1 MSVLISQSL
10 AKTLFKPT
18 FLSVALLAIMG
29 CSPSADTTAETSKT
43 TVGSESNAENSD
55 SAATVYYNGDII
67 TMEGDKPQM
76 IEALVTEGGKIAY
89 VGSLDEAKS
98 KYANAAQVDLE
109 DKTLLPGFIDP
120 HSHFGM
126 VSNTVGQVDL
136 NPPPVGKVDSIDKM
150 LAALKAYK
158 KDNNIADGEWIFGW
172 GYDETQLTE
181 DRHPTKDEIDSVLPN
196 NPVYLQHTSGHMGV
210 ANSKGLA
217 AMDITADSK
226 APEGGNIARVKG
238 SNEPNGLVQETA
250 MYPFVRNLLEV
261 LAPRQAELFDQTQDY
276 YAENGVTTAQ
286 DGSTTR
292 DAIKFFQSQA
302 DAGKLKID
310 LVSLAGVSDLDENL
324 ADKDF
329 VWKTY
334 KNGFKV
340 QGTKIIADG
349 SPQGKTAYF
358 SQPYLTPVPDC
369 DKDCKGLPSVSQDE
383 LNEMFAKG
391 YASDNQL
398 FIHNNGDGA
407 TDMVIKA
414 HEYAVKETGQAADKD
429 RRTVPVHAQFA
440 RPDQLE
446 AFKKYKM
453 VPSFFTNHAYFWGD
467 VHVKNLG
474 EKRAYF
480 SSPIVTADK
489 MGIIYTNHSDDTV
502 TPVDPMFSVWS
513 AVNRTS
519 RSGAIIGKAERASPY
534 QALKAITTNA
544 AYEYFEEDSK
554 GTLSV
559 GKLADLVILDA
570 NPLTIDP
577 SKLKEVKVMQ
587 TIKEGKTI
595 YQR

>member
-1 MSVLISQSL
+1 MAVTSLIGCS
-10 AKTLFKPT
+10 AIDKTLT
-18 FLSVALLAIMG
+18 ENNETQLS
-29 CSPSADTTAETSKT
+29 
-43 TVGSESNAENSD
+43 SE

-67 TMEGDKPQM
+67 TMAGDTPEM
-76 IEALVTEGGKIAY
+76 VEALVTKDGKIAY
-89 VGSLDEAKS
+89 VGSLNAAQAKH
-98 KYANAAQVDLE
+98 KNAAQVDLK
-109 DKTLLPGFIDP
+109 DQTLLPGFIDP

-126 VSNTVGQVDL
+126 VSNTFGQADL
-136 NPPPVGKVDSIDKM
+136 NPPPVGNVDSIDKM
-150 LAALKAYK
+150 LKVLKAYK
-158 KDNNIADGEWIFGW
+158 EDHNIADGEWIYGW
-172 GYDETQLTE
+172 GYDESQLAE
-181 DRHPTKDEIDSVLPN
+181 DRHPTKEEIDSVLPN

-217 AMDITADSK
+217 LMDITADSQ

-250 MYPFVRNLLEV
+250 MYPFMYTLLKT
-261 LAPRQAELFDQTQDY
+261 LSPKQAEFFDQTQDY
-276 YAENGVTTAQ
+276 YASNGITTAQ

-329 VWKTY
+329 VWKAY
-334 KNGFKV
+334 QNGFKV

-358 SQPYLTPVPDC
+358 TQPYLTPVADC
-369 DKDCKGLPSVSQDE
+369 ESDCRGLPSISQNE
-383 LNEMFAKG
+383 MNEMFAKA
-391 YASDNQL
+391 YAQDNQL
-398 FIHNNGDGA
+398 FIHNNGDSA
-407 TDMVIKA
+407 TDMIIKA
-414 HEYAVKETGQAADKD
+414 HEYAVKKTGQAADKD
-429 RRTVPVHAQFA
+429 RRTVPIHAQFA

-453 VPSFFTNHAYFWGD
+453 LPSFFTNHAYFWGD

-474 EKRAYF
+474 AKRANF
-480 SSPIVTADK
+480 LSPIATADD
-489 MGIIYTNHSDDTV
+489 MGLKYTNHSDDTV
-502 TPVDPMFSVWS
+502 TPVDPLFSVWT

-519 RSGAIIGKAERASPY
+519 RTGKTIGVDERASPY
-534 QALKAITTNA
+534 QALKAITANA

-554 GTLSV
+554 GSLAV
-559 GKLADLVILDA
+559 GKLADLVILDN
-570 NPLTIDP
+570 NPLTVKADSIRDI
-577 SKLKEVKVMQ
+577 EVVR

-595 YQR
+595 YDRAKSDSSAQ

>member
-1 MSVLISQSL
+1 MSILINQFL
-10 AKTLFKPT
+10 TKNLFKPT
-18 FLSVALLAIMG
+18 FLSMALLTMIG
-29 CSPSADTTAETSKT
+29 CSPSADMTANTSKT
-43 TVGSESNAENSD
+43 TIADESTADLD
-55 SAATVYYNGDII
+55 SVATIYYNGDII
-67 TMEGDKPQM
+67 TMEGNEPQM
-76 IEALVTEGGKIAY
+76 IEALVTEAGKIAY

-98 KYANAAQVDLE
+98 KYANAAQIDL
-109 DKTLLPGFIDP
+109 KNQTLLPGFIDP

-126 VSNTVGQVDL
+126 VSNTVGQADL
-136 NPPPVGKVDSIDKM
+136 NPPPVGKIDSIDKM
-150 LAALKAYK
+150 LQALKTYK
-158 KDNNIADGEWIFGW
+158 KDNDIADGEWIFGW
-172 GYDETQLTE
+172 GYDETQLAE

-217 AMDITADSK
+217 EMDITADSK

-261 LAPRQAELFDQTQDY
+261 LAPRQAEFFDQTQDY
-276 YAENGVTTAQ
+276 YAKNGVTTAQ

-292 DAIKFFQSQA
+292 DAIQFFQSQA

-334 KNGFKV
+334 QNGFKV

-369 DKDCKGLPSVSQDE
+369 NSDCRGLPSVSQE
-383 LNEMFAKG
+383 ALNEMFAKA
-391 YASDNQL
+391 YARDNQL

-414 HEYAVKETGQAADKD
+414 HEYAVDKTGQAADKD

-474 EKRAYF
+474 KDRAYF
-480 SSPIVTADK
+480 SSPIATADK
-489 MGIIYTNHSDDTV
+489 MGITYTNHSDDTV

-519 RSGAIIGKAERASPY
+519 RSGAIIGKDERASPY

-544 AYEYFEEDSK
+544 AYEYYEENSK

-559 GKLADLVILDA
+559 GKLADLVILDT
-570 NPLTIDP
+570 NPLTIQP

>member
-1 MSVLISQSL
+1 MTISTLI
-10 AKTLFKPT
+10 KPT
-18 FLSVALLAIMG
+18 LLSVALMGIMG
-29 CSPSADTTAETSKT
+29 CTAMQTAT
-43 TVGSESNAENSD
+43 DESTDN
-55 SAATVYYNGDII
+55 ATVYYNGNII
-67 TMEGDKPQM
+67 TMAGDEPQM
-76 IEALVTEGGKIAY
+76 VEALVTRAGKIAY
-89 VGSLDEAKS
+89 VGNLNSAQS
-98 KYANAAQVDLE
+98 KYSNAAQVDL
-109 DKTLLPGFIDP
+109 KNQTLLPGFIDP

-126 VSNTVGQVDL
+126 VSNTVGQADL
-136 NPPPVGKVDSIDKM
+136 NPPPVGKIDSIDKM
-150 LAALKAYK
+150 LQALKAYK

-172 GYDETQLTE
+172 GYDETQLVE

-217 AMDITADSK
+217 AMDITAKSK

-261 LAPRQAELFDQTQDY
+261 LAPKQAEFFDQTQDY
-276 YAENGVTTAQ
+276 YASNGVTTAQ

-329 VWKTY
+329 IWKTY

-369 DKDCKGLPSVSQDE
+369 DKDCRGLPSVNQDE
-383 LNEMFAKG
+383 LNGMFAKA
-391 YASDNQL
+391 YARDNQL

-414 HEYAVKETGQAADKD
+414 HEYAVKKTGQAADKD

-440 RPDQLE
+440 RPDQLQ
-446 AFKKYKM
+446 AFKKYNM
-453 VPSFFTNHAYFWGD
+453 LPSFFTNHAYFWGD

-474 EKRAYF
+474 KKRADF
-480 SSPIVTADK
+480 SSPIATADK
-489 MGIIYTNHSDDTV
+489 MGLIYTNHSDDTV
-502 TPVDPMFSVWS
+502 TPVDPMFTVWS

-519 RSGAIIGKAERASPY
+519 RSGKIIGKNERASPY
-534 QALKAITTNA
+534 QALKAITSHA
-544 AYEYFEEDSK
+544 AYEYYEEDSK
-554 GTLSV
+554 GTLTP

-570 NPLTIDP
+570 NPLTIEA
-577 SKLKEVKVMQ
+577 SKLKDINVVT
-587 TIKEGKTI
+587 TIKAGKTI
-595 YQR
+595 YQRPLS

>member
-1 MSVLISQSL
+1 MPPS
-10 AKTLFKPT
+10 TLFKPT
-18 FLSVALLAIMG
+18 LLSLGLIAMMG
-29 CSPSADTTAETSKT
+29 CS
-43 TVGSESNAENSD
+43 SNND
-55 SAATVYYNGDII
+55 SATEATTKTATEDKNAQESSVSTATVYYNGDII
-67 TMEGDKPQM
+67 TMEGDQPQM

-89 VGSLDEAKS
+89 VGSLDEANS
-98 KYANAAQVDLE
+98 KYANAAQVDLK
-109 DKTLLPGFIDP
+109 DQTLLPGFIDP

-126 VSNTVGQVDL
+126 VSNTVGQADL
-136 NPPPVGKVDSIDKM
+136 NPPPVGKIDSLDKM
-150 LAALKAYK
+150 LQALKAYK

-172 GYDETQLTE
+172 GYDETQLVE
-181 DRHPTKDEIDSVLPN
+181 DRHPTKNEIDSVLPN

-210 ANSKGLA
+210 ANSKALA
-217 AMDITADSK
+217 KMDITADSK
-226 APEGGNIARVKG
+226 APEGGSIARVKG

-261 LAPRQAELFDQTQDY
+261 LAPKQAEFFDQTQDY
-276 YAENGVTTAQ
+276 YASNGVTTAQ

-329 VWKTY
+329 RWKTY
-334 KNGFKV
+334 QNGFKV

-358 SQPYLTPVPDC
+358 SQPYLTPVAGCDSDC
-369 DKDCKGLPSVSQDE
+369 RGLPSVSQDA
-383 LNEMFAKG
+383 LNEMFAKA
-391 YASDNQL
+391 YARDNQL

-429 RRTVPVHAQFA
+429 RRTVPIHAQFS

-453 VPSFFTNHAYFWGD
+453 LPSFFTNHAYFWGD

-474 EKRAYF
+474 EKRANF
-480 SSPIVTADK
+480 SSPIATADK
-489 MGIIYTNHSDDTV
+489 MGLKYTNHSDDTV
-502 TPVDPMFSVWS
+502 TPVDPLFSVWS

-519 RSGAIIGKAERASPY
+519 RTGKIIGKDERASPY
-534 QALKAITTNA
+534 QALKAITSHA

-554 GTLSV
+554 GSLTA

-570 NPLTIDP
+570 NPLT
-577 SKLKEVKVMQ
+577 VKADKIRDIKVVK

-595 YQR
+595 YDRSTQ